1 LLFHAPSS
9 LWPVLVAD
17 LADAGAVDYLL
28 GIALAR
34 GTACLPLLLA
44 PASRATHLLEVY
56 TPNAASPLVLFAQPL
71 GAPSAA
77 GTPLQL
83 RMYDPG
89 ETFQDSPPL
98 ASPRSSPP
106 ALPDASPELQPRVPT
121 VVTLT
126 ERHSRDLD
134 GELVEVLPEA
144 LVGRA
149 IAGGKFVVEELIGV
163 GGVGSVYRAT
173 HRDLRIPVAVK
184 VLHEN
189 FQRDLDFCRRFHSE
203 GLAASRLDHP
213 NLMRVLD
220 FGQEPDG
227 LLYLAMEHLDGR
239 SLASILEV
247 GRPLSQLRIIDLAMQ
262 IAAGLAHAHSRGI
275 VHRDIKPDNIVL
287 LVNVDDDERPDELV
301 KVCDFGIAV
310 QQQDG
315 AASTDVVGTPHYMS
329 PEQCRG
335 EKLDGRSDIYSCG
348 VLMYE
353 LATGRMPFDAPTVA
367 GVLNRHQFVVATPP
381 SKLVPRLDPRL
392 DAIIMK
398 ALAKEPADRHATM
411 RDLRRELGA
420 LLAAARPV
428 PLPVAPISSKPAA
441 SRPTSMPPPAATA
454 ASSTPLH
461 GATPPL
467 HGATPPREPD
477 ADPEWLDRSASSYRH
492 HSSGEVAS
500 ANVNGRVLAGELV
513 ARPAAWLSA
522 FAESEQQDS
531 FASLAGRLAFAL
543 PVLLEERQVKAL
555 FAVRCTL
562 DELAAPGGHS
572 PGWRVGLARRL
583 QLAFG
588 EPAFLAWLAEAALAV
603 DRPPREIT
611 ELILRLGAPI
621 AYALYSA
628 RLKLREQTGVRRR
641 FVLLVHE
648 LGVDALPMLRAGLA
662 LLEPKRDVSVA
673 AELATDLLRASPRAR
688 DDEAAVLTSLYLQGS
703 PPALKSAAADA
714 LVAFWGPRATPYLLG
729 LLGSADPAVTVS
741 AIDGLRQLEMVDE
754 HAVMKIAFAARSTT
768 SHDVH
773 RSARAAL
780 MDTVG
785 AARVA
790 AERALAQL
798 EAERAPVAAH
808 RASVVA

>member
-1 LLFHAPSS
+1 
-9 LWPVLVAD
+9 VAD
-17 LADAGAVDYLL
+17 LAEAGAVDYLL
-28 GIALAR
+28 GIALAG

-44 PASRATHLLEVY
+44 PATRSTHLLEVY
-56 TPNAASPLVLFAQPL
+56 TPNATKPLVLFAMPL
-71 GAPSAA
+71 GAPTVS
-77 GTPLQL
+77 GTPLRL
-83 RMYDPG
+83 RMYDPS
-89 ETFQDSPPL
+89 ETLP
-98 ASPRSSPP
+98 ASPQLVRAEAPRRSS
-106 ALPDASPELQPRVPT
+106 SPELPESNQEPLIARVPT

-149 IAGGKFVVEELIGV
+149 IAGGKFLVEALIGV
-163 GGVGSVYRAT
+163 GGVGSVYRAK
-173 HRDLRIPVAVK
+173 HRDLQIPVAVK

-189 FQRDLDFCRRFHSE
+189 FQRDLEFCRRFHSE

-247 GRPLSQLRIIDLAMQ
+247 GRPISQLRILDLMMQ

-287 LVNVDDDERPDELV
+287 VANVDDDERPEELV

-315 AASTDVVGTPHYMS
+315 AASSDVVGTPHYMS

-335 EKLDGRSDIYSCG
+335 EVLDGRSDVYSCG

-353 LATGRMPFDAPTVA
+353 LATGQMPFDAPTVA
-367 GVLNRHQFVVATPP
+367 GVLNRHQFMVATPP
-381 SKLVPRLDPRL
+381 GELVPQLDPRL

-398 ALAKEPADRHATM
+398 ALSKEPADRQATM
-411 RDLRRELGA
+411 RDLRRELGG
-420 LLAAARPV
+420 LLAAARPT
-428 PLPVAPISSKPAA
+428 PLPIA
-441 SRPTSMPPPAATA
+441 PTSSTLAPAPLA
-454 ASSTPLH
+454 ASSMQVRP
-461 GATPPL
+461 AARAPVPVAAPPC
-467 HGATPPREPD
+467 EPD
-477 ADPEWLDRSASSYRH
+477 TDPEWLDRGASSYRH
-492 HSSGEVAS
+492 QSSGEVAS

-522 FAESEQQDS
+522 FAENEQQDS
-531 FASLAGRLAFAL
+531 FTSLAGRLAFAL

-562 DELAAPGGHS
+562 DELAAPGDHA

-588 EPAFLAWLAEAALAV
+588 EPAFLAWLADTALST
-603 DRPPREIT
+603 DRPPRELT
-611 ELILRLGAPI
+611 ELILRLGTPV
-621 AYALYSA
+621 AYALYSS
-628 RLKLREQTGVRRR
+628 RLKLRDQPGVRRR
-641 FVLLVHE
+641 FVLLVRDLCVE
-648 LGVDALPMLRAGLA
+648 ALPMLRAGLA

-673 AELATDLLRASPRAR
+673 ADLATDLLRASPRAR

-703 PPALKSAAADA
+703 PPALTSAAADA

-729 LLGSADPAVTVS
+729 LLGAADPAVAVA
-741 AIDGLRQLEMVDE
+741 AIDGLRHLEMVDE

-768 SHDVH
+768 SQEVH
-773 RSARAAL
+773 RAARAAL
-780 MDTVG
+780 MDTSG

-790 AERALAQL
+790 AARALAQL
-798 EAERAPVAAH
+798 EAERAPVVAH
-808 RASVVA
+808 RASVLA